1 MLTSGG
7 QPQGKFYVN
16 IERNIWG

>member
-7 QPQGKFYVN
+7 QPQGKFYIN
-16 IERNIWG
+16 I